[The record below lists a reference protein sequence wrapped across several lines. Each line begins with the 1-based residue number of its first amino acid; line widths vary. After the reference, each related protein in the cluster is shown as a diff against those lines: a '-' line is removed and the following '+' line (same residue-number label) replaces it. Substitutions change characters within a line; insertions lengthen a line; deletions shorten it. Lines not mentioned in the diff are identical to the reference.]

1 MIGLNT
7 QELEQ
12 SKARIIGL
20 IKNRH
25 KTQLRHFV
33 DTTRR
38 IKSGLDHP
46 SLSVGKIVSIDG
58 QAQVK
63 VTGIR
68 YQRIQDISEDDAR
81 AEGVQLV
88 GHESMMG
95 MGGTDL
101 FEDYSKAGWGCWTAK
116 ESFKSLVVACHG
128 QNAWDKND
136 WVWVIDFNHQE
147 AANA

>member
-7 QELEQ
+7 QEPEK
-12 SKARIIGL
+12 SKAHIIGL
-20 IKNRH
+20 IKSQN
-25 KTQLRHFV
+25 KTQMRHFV
-33 DTTRR
+33 DTTRH

-46 SLSVGKIVSIDG
+46 SLYIGKIVSLDDHT
-58 QAQVK
+58 QVK

-68 YQRIQDISEDDAR
+68 YQRIQDISEADAR
-81 AEGVQLV
+81 AEGMQLV
-88 GHESMMG
+88 GRESMMS

-136 WVWVIDFNHQE
+136 WVWVIDFKYQE